1 MHYLCFSQGDEP
13 PHLFSNRTWY
23 CFPSS
28 QQSSTS
34 WTENSLER
42 PPHLEYKGLFI
53 DFCSLA
59 SSPTH
64 RVVEGTYLDKNIG
77 KLFQKLLPPSL
88 LLNLLGPHYLKIA
101 RAKRGI
107 KRITRANKCICTIA
121 EFWGKTLIHVL
132 CSFLT
137 NENYFYGLSSFLAL
151 CTK

>member
-13 PHLFSNRTWY
+13 PHLVFSNRTWY

-59 SSPTH
+59 SSPSH

-88 LLNLLGPHYLKIA
+88 LLKLVGTSLFDENCPSKA
-101 RAKRGI
+101 RDLRGLV
-107 KRITRANKCICTIA
+107 A
-121 EFWGKTLIHVL
+121 TLAYSLFKNVI
-132 CSFLT
+132 
-137 NENYFYGLSSFLAL
+137 
-151 CTK
+151 